1 MPITLT
7 KTKYM
12 NGLQCL
18 KLLWTVFHEPE
29 KIPAVDAGKQY
40 LFDQGHL
47 VTSLAKKLI
56 PGGIDIP
63 TDDFNGNVRLT
74 KDLLR
79 QRVPLFEAGFLVD
92 KENLYSRVDIL
103 NPVGQE
109 GWEIIEVKSSASVKD
124 EHIQDVAFQKYCLG
138 KNGLNVQR
146 CSLMHVN
153 NQYVKNGDIDPGQ
166 LLITEDISDKVA
178 EAGIGLQDMI
188 NKMVE
193 TIRSASCPEIP
204 IGSQCSKPYDCP
216 LNDLCHAF
224 LPERNVFNL
233 YLGGKKI
240 TALFEQGI
248 LEIKDIPEDFKLTD
262 RQQIQRECAR
272 TGECYINHE
281 EISGFLDKINYP
293 VHYLDFET
301 INPIIPLIDGTRPF
315 QQVPFQFSLQVVKK
329 QGSKPQHHSFLAED
343 TADPRPDFLDHLRM
357 HVDNEGSIVVYNQ
370 SFEKGII
377 TDLATA
383 FPEYKDWLNALEPRV
398 IDLIEPFRKFHYHH
412 PSQCGSASIK
422 AVLPA
427 VTGKGYDEL
436 EIQEGK
442 AASIAYLAAS
452 YGNVT
457 PEEKAKI
464 RQDLLTYCG
473 RDTEGMMW
481 IVEGLRAL

>member
-12 NGLQCL
+12 NGLQCF

-47 VTSLAKKLI
+47 VTDLAKKLF

-74 KDLLR
+74 TDLLR
-79 QRVPLFEAGFLVD
+79 QRVPLFEAGILVD

-109 GWEIIEVKSSASVKD
+109 GWEIIEVKGSASVKD
-124 EHIQDVAFQKYCLG
+124 EHIEDVAFQKFCLE
-138 KNGLNVQR
+138 KNGLNVQK
-146 CSLMHVN
+146 CVLMHIN
-153 NQYVKNGDIDPGQ
+153 NQYVKNGEMDPTQ
-166 LLITEDISDKVA
+166 LLTTEDISDKVA

-193 TIRSASCPEIP
+193 TIRSASFPEIP

-216 LNDLCHAF
+216 LHELCHAF
-224 LPERNVFNL
+224 LPEYNVFDL

-248 LEIKDIPEDFKLTD
+248 LEIKDIPDDFKLTD

-272 TGECYINHE
+272 SGECHINQE
-281 EISGFLDKINYP
+281 EIRGFLDKLNYP

-301 INPIIPLIDGTRPF
+301 INPTIPMIDGTRPF
-315 QQVPFQFSLQVVKK
+315 QQVPFQFSLHVVN
-329 QGSKPQHHSFLAED
+329 KPGFKPEHYSFLAED
-343 TADPRPDFLDHLRM
+343 TADPRPDFLDHLKM
-357 HVDNEGSIVVYNQ
+357 HVNNEGSIVVYNQ
-370 SFEKGII
+370 SFEKGVIKE
-377 TDLATA
+377 LASA
-383 FPEYKDWLNALEPRV
+383 FPDYADWLKTLEPRI

-412 PSQCGSASIK
+412 PAQCGSASIK
-422 AVLPA
+422 DVLPA
-427 VTGKGYDEL
+427 ITGKGYDDL
-436 EIQEGK
+436 EIQEGQ
-442 AASIAYLAAS
+442 AASIAYLVSA
-452 YGNVT
+452 YGDIP

-464 RQDLLTYCG
+464 RQYLLTYCG

-481 IVEGLRAL
+481 IVEKLRVL